1 MTNHFKSILLA
12 GGAFG
17 LLTLPAMTAQAQ
29 TEPTDE
35 IIVTARKRAES
46 LQSVPLAIT
55 AFTAEHIEDAGI
67 DSVEDVA
74 LLTPGLTFAKLFGGG
89 SNTPV
94 IRGMSTSIGEPNVG
108 FFVDGVYQSSKVIM
122 DSMLGGNIERIEVAK
137 GPQSALYGRNTFGG
151 AINFVTKKP
160 TNELTGQ
167 VEATAGNGGH
177 YEARGFV
184 SGPIVEDSV
193 FYQISGMHSQ
203 TGGYFT
209 NELTGDDLDSLEST
223 IVTGALM
230 FYPNE
235 NTEIVA
241 RVAFDQT
248 RNGDYAQRF
257 LVNNTAPGNPTPAP
271 LPPANQLFAGEIT
284 NFENGFA
291 VTPGHNNHDNFTAS
305 LRADF
310 DMGSMSL
317 TSITGYNNL
326 DIDNAA
332 DNDYEARSLRYTTQA
347 IDQKEFSQEL
357 RLTSQGDGRMHWM
370 AGGYYYNLDKTT
382 DNVDTFVDGAL
393 GLSAALQPSPLAGLL
408 PPGLL
413 NVTGEETESFA
424 LFGSVDY
431 DITDQ
436 LTATFEGRWTTEN
449 KMASAVDANPLTLVS
464 ATFTDEASF
473 DNFVPRFTLDYQ
485 ATSDTLVYAS
495 VAKAVKTGG
504 FNVVTTAGTIAPSE
518 RTYDPEQ
525 SWNYE
530 LGVKTSFADGR
541 ANLNLAVFRSN
552 WTDQIVRALSPTFAV
567 LNANAGETTV
577 SGFEAELQANL
588 ADGFDVS
595 AGFAYTDSAYDSYT
609 FGALGALGLDP
620 VLDGVRLQ
628 YVSEIQLNASAQYSR
643 PISDTLDWKSR
654 LDIAYQSDQAV
665 VQTADAFTGDVT
677 LVNLRTGIETDDW
690 EILLWVE
697 NLFEEDSAAG
707 GVFIPNHGSRFDTA
721 NSLVNPGLPVVGFQ
735 AFNGL
740 SWSRNPR
747 QWGVTARY
755 KF

>member
-1 MTNHFKSILLA
+1 MTKYYKSILLA
-12 GGAFG
+12 GSAFG
-17 LLTLPAMTAQAQ
+17 LLSLPAITAQAQ
-29 TEPTDE
+29 TPPKDE

-46 LQSVPLAIT
+46 LQSVPMSLT

-67 DSVEDVA
+67 DNVEDVA
-74 LLTPGLTFAKLFGGG
+74 LLTPGFTFAKLFGGG

-160 TNELTGQ
+160 TNEFTGQ

-177 YEARGFV
+177 YEARGFI
-184 SGPIVEDSV
+184 SGPIAKDSV
-193 FYQISGMHSQ
+193 FYQLSAMHSQ
-203 TGGYFT
+203 TDGFFT
-209 NELTGDDLDSLEST
+209 NELTGGDLDSLEST

-230 FYPNE
+230 FYPSE
-235 NTEIVA
+235 NAEIVA
-241 RVAFDQT
+241 RIGFDKT

-257 LVNNTAPGNPTPAP
+257 LVNNTAPANPTPAP
-271 LPPANQLFAGEIT
+271 LPNANQLFAGEIT
-284 NFENGFA
+284 NFEDGFA
-291 VTPGHNNHDNFTAS
+291 VTPGRNNHDNFTAS

-310 DMGSMSL
+310 DFAGASL
-317 TSITGYNNL
+317 TSITGYNDL

-332 DNDYEARSLRYTTQA
+332 DNDYEARSLHYTTQA
-347 IDQKEFSQEL
+347 IGQKEFSQEL
-357 RLTSQGDGRMHWM
+357 RLTSLGEGRMHWM

-382 DNVDTFVDGAL
+382 DNSDVFVDGAL
-393 GLSAALQPSPLAGLL
+393 GLAAALQGSPLAGLL
-408 PPGLL
+408 PPGLI
-413 NVTGEETESFA
+413 NTTDEGTESFA
-424 LFGSVDY
+424 LFGSVDF
-431 DITDQ
+431 DVTDQ
-436 LTATFEGRWTTEN
+436 LTATIEGRWTTE
-449 KMASAVDANPLTLVS
+449 KKTAAAIDTNPLTMVS
-464 ATFTDEASF
+464 ATFADEASF
-473 DNFVPRFTLDYQ
+473 DNLVPRFTLDYQ
-485 ATSDTLVYAS
+485 ASDTVLVYAS

-504 FNVVTTAGTIAPSE
+504 FNVVTTAGRIAPDE

-530 LGVKTSFADGR
+530 FGVKTTFADGR
-541 ANLNLAVFRSN
+541 ATLNLAGFKSD

-567 LNANAGETTV
+567 LNANAGETSV
-577 SGFEAELQANL
+577 LGFEAELQANL

-595 AGFAYTDSAYDSYT
+595 AGFAYTDSAFDSYT
-609 FGALGALGLDP
+609 FGALAGLGISP

-628 YVSEIQLNASAQYSR
+628 YVSEVQANASAQYTK
-643 PISDTLDWKSR
+643 PISDNIDWKSR

-697 NLFEEDSAAG
+697 NLFEEASAAG
-707 GVFIPNHGSRFDTA
+707 GVFIPNQGSRFDTA
-721 NSLVNPGLPVVGFQ
+721 NSLVDPTIPVVGFQ